1 MEKNKNTIDAQ
12 TGALILIDMLF
23 KQQLI
28 NEKTYNNIQAKYN
41 QNGDKKAI
49 AR

>member
-12 TGALILIDMLF
+12 TGALLIDMLF